1 MPYQWRDDPAA
12 PEQSGAVFHE
22 LVLWPYRSLPRK
34 GFVWFIAIT
43 CAMLALPLLAV
54 LGRTALWG
62 LLPFAA
68 ASVAGL
74 WLAIG
79 RSYRSGRTCEVL
91 TLSPDALDLTRSDP
105 GLPDRTWHTN
115 PYWVRVVLRR
125 DGPVE
130 AYLTLSG
137 DGRDVELGA
146 FLAPDERRA
155 LAAELERRLADLRSR
170 RV

>member
-1 MPYQWRDDPAA
+1 MPYLWRDEPTA

-22 LVLWPYRSLPRK
+22 LTLWPYRSLPRK

-68 ASVAGL
+68 ASVAAL
-74 WLAIG
+74 WFAIG
-79 RSYRSGRTCEVL
+79 RSYRSGQTREVL
-91 TLSPDALDLTRSDP
+91 TLGADTLDLVRSDP
-105 GLPDRTWHTN
+105 DRPERSWHTN

-130 AYLTLSG
+130 DYLTLSG
-137 DGRDVELGA
+137 DGREVELGA
-146 FLAPDERRA
+146 FLSPEERRA
-155 LAAELERRLADLRSR
+155 LATELERRLSDLRNGRS
-170 RV
+170 